1 MKIPRIRSVL
11 ISMVALLYSASIII
25 SSCGGKNEPK
35 VQAAGPIT
43 VVVADIVQKS
53 VPLYGEYVGQT
64 KANTTVELRPQ
75 VEGILQKIN
84 FKEGQ
89 EVEKGR
95 LLFVI
100 DQRPFLAAVQSAK
113 AVLAKARADLA
124 QAQQR
129 TDVIQAQAQ
138 LADAEAVYTKAKS
151 DLARMEPLAKER
163 AVTAIELDA
172 AIAAEKSAKATVDA
186 KQANL
191 TNLEATVKYTIE
203 RAEAEM
209 EAAKARLAQAQL
221 ELSYCTIHSPICGI
235 IGFKQVDTGNLV
247 AKGALLAT
255 VSNSDPLLVDFNL
268 SETDYLDLTGPGGGG
283 QNPASLKFQLILAN
297 DSTHPYP
304 GTFKVVDRTVDPLT
318 GTMKVQASFP
328 NPRSYIRPGQFA
340 KVRAAVAMRKNA
352 ILVPQRAIQEVQGS
366 KTVMVVDDEN
376 KVSVRTLTLG
386 EKSDQNYI
394 VLQGLSP
401 GERVIV
407 EGMQKV
413 TPGSEVIPTTK
424 STTAPAAGE
433 SSEKA
438 EGR

>member
-1 MKIPRIRSVL
+1 MKIPHMRSLL
-11 ISMVALLYSASIII
+11 ISVVTLLYSASVII
-25 SSCGGKNEPK
+25 SSCGGKTEPK
-35 VQAAGPIT
+35 VMAAGPIT

-89 EVEKGR
+89 EVEKGQ

-129 TDVIQAQAQ
+129 TDVIQAQAA
-138 LADAEAVYTKAKS
+138 LADALAVYAKAQS

-186 KQANL
+186 RQANL

-318 GTMKVQASFP
+318 GTM
-328 NPRSYIRPGQFA
+328 R
-340 KVRAAVAMRKNA
+340 
-352 ILVPQRAIQEVQGS
+352 
-366 KTVMVVDDEN
+366 
-376 KVSVRTLTLG
+376 
-386 EKSDQNYI
+386 
-394 VLQGLSP
+394 
-401 GERVIV
+401 
-407 EGMQKV
+407 
-413 TPGSEVIPTTK
+413 
-424 STTAPAAGE
+424 
-433 SSEKA
+433 
-438 EGR
+438 

>member
-1 MKIPRIRSVL
+1 MKIPHIRSVL

-25 SSCGGKNEPK
+25 SSCGGKTEPK
-35 VQAAGPIT
+35 VMAAGPIT
-43 VVVADIVQKS
+43 VVVADIVQKT

-75 VEGILQKIN
+75 VDGILEKIN

-89 EVEKGR
+89 AVKRGQ

-100 DQRPFLAAVQSAK
+100 DKRPFQAAVQSAK

-129 TDVIQAQAQ
+129 TDVIQAEAQ
-138 LADAEAVYTKAKS
+138 LADAEAVYTRAKS
-151 DLARMEPLAKER
+151 DLARLAPLAKER

-203 RAEAEM
+203 RAEAEL

-221 ELSYCTIHSPICGI
+221 ELSYCTIHSPISGI
-235 IGFKQVDTGNLV
+235 IGFKQVDSGNLV

-268 SETDYLDLTGPGGGG
+268 SETEYLDLSGPGGGG
-283 QNPASLKFQLILAN
+283 QHPGSLKFQLILSN
-297 DSTHPYP
+297 DSIHRYP

-340 KVRAAVAMRKNA
+340 KVRAAVAVRKNA

-376 KVSVRTLTLG
+376 KVSVRTLMLG

-424 STTAPAAGE
+424 PTPAPAAGE
-433 SSEKA
+433 SSEKT